1 MKEGI
6 YFYYREKGHIVKN
19 CPKNLG
25 KVLAQ
30 TYQEVMI

>member
-6 YFYYREKGHIVKN
+6 CFYCREKGHIVKN

-30 TYQEVMI
+30 TSQEVTI